1 MPPPYNAGLYRCVTV
16 DLGESGTLCNA
27 REPAPHVNCTTTPM
41 ETLTD
46 AVRQAFEA
54 AAPERVTASWGHA
67 SGVNIAGVDPKT
79 GEQYVTMVLASIISG
94 AGATRQMDGWHA
106 CGPLCCFGA
115 LSSGDIELLEYAYP
129 IIIHRYGLQQDSG
142 GAGQHRG
149 GSGTV
154 WEVEPIGHEMTVV
167 AFGEG
172 RQIPT
177 GGAAGA
183 YNSLPERKL
192 AGWSTVTPT
201 AGHHASQEHHPE
213 SDAGRTRAQRQSG
226 RGRLRRSL

>member
-1 MPPPYNAGLYRCVTV
+1 M
-16 DLGESGTLCNA
+16 
-27 REPAPHVNCTTTPM
+27 
-41 ETLTD
+41 
-46 AVRQAFEA
+46 
-54 AAPERVTASWGHA
+54 
-67 SGVNIAGVDPKT
+67 
-79 GEQYVTMVLASIISG
+79 TMVLASIISG

-129 IIIHRYGLQQDSG
+129 IIIHRYGLQEDSG
-142 GAGQHRG
+142 GAGQRRG

-183 YNSLPERKL
+183 YNTLPERKL
-192 AGWSTVTPT
+192 GRLEQ
-201 AGHHASQEHHPE
+201 HHADGQVTVHRKNTILTLQPGERARNVNPGGGGYGDPYCRAPE
-213 SDAGRTRAQRQSG
+213 EVARDIRNGLVSPEAACAEYGVVVGNDGNVDFAATRTQRI
-226 RGRLRRSL
+226 RDPR

>member
-1 MPPPYNAGLYRCVTV
+1 MTV

-115 LSSGDIELLEYAYP
+115 LSSATSSCWNTP
-129 IIIHRYGLQQDSG
+129 IPSSSIAMASQQDRRRRAASRR
-142 GAGQHRG
+142 QRHRG
-149 GSGTV
+149 
-154 WEVEPIGHEMTVV
+154 EVEPIGHEMTVV

-192 AGWSTVTPT
+192 GRLSTVTPT
-201 AGHHASQEHHPE
+201 AASPRI
-213 SDAGRTRAQRQSG
+213 ARTPS
-226 RGRLRRSL
+226 